1 MTAEGGVGRMATA
14 LITGASRGM
23 GLTVAQALADHGLTV
38 DGGARAGIER

>member
-1 MTAEGGVGRMATA
+1 MTTA

-38 DGGARAGIER
+38 DAGARASIAR